1 MQLAL
6 EPQLRIS
13 LWGDIK
19 FPNNVQLPNN
29 HQIQL
34 PYADQ
39 NQLAFHT
46 FFEMCQKYKCRM
58 CEWCESILE
67 EISKLAHRA
76 SYHKLFGATDS
87 LSMQSLQYYWN
98 QHP

>member
-13 LWGDIK
+13 HWNIEH
-19 FPNNVQLPNN
+19 PNNFHLPNN

-39 NQLAFHT
+39 NQLAFQT
-46 FFEMCQKYKCRM
+46 FIEMSQKYKCRM

-67 EISKLAHRA
+67 EKSKLAHRA
-76 SYHKLFGATDS
+76 SYHKLFVATDS
-87 LSMQSLQYYWN
+87 LSMQSLQYYYY

>member
-13 LWGDIK
+13 LWHDIEH
-19 FPNNVQLPNN
+19 PNNFQLPNN

-39 NQLAFHT
+39 NQLAFQT
-46 FFEMCQKYKCRM
+46 FIEMSQKYKCRM
-58 CEWCESILE
+58 CELCESILE
-67 EISKLAHRA
+67 EMSKLAHRA
-76 SYHKLFGATDS
+76 SYHKFGATDS